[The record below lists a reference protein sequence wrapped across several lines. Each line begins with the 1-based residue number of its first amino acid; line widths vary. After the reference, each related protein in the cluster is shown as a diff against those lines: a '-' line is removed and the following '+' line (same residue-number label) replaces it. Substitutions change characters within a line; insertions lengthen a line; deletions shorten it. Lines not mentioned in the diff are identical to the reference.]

1 MTAPKKSDDRAKYE
15 MTTTRFLAAP
25 RALVFKAWTDPKLLA
40 KWWGPN
46 GFTTTMK
53 EWFPKAGG
61 SILLNMNAPNGTV
74 YPMGGKFV
82 EVTPPETV
90 IFESAALD
98 PEGKAIFEVL
108 NAITLAEEGAGTRL
122 TIHAKVLRMRP
133 EARQY
138 LNGQKAGWS
147 QSLDRLEALV
157 ATPKR

>member
-1 MTAPKKSDDRAKYE
+1 MTSAKKSNEGAEYE
-15 MTTTRFLAAP
+15 MTTTRFLGAP
-25 RALVFKAWTDPKLLA
+25 RELVFKAWTDPKLLA
-40 KWWGPN
+40 QWWGPN

-82 EVTPPETV
+82 EVKPPETV
-90 IFESAALD
+90 VFESAALD

-108 NAITLAEEGAGTRL
+108 NSITLAEEGKGTRL

-138 LNGQKAGWS
+138 LNGQKVGWS
-147 QSLDRLEALV
+147 QSLDRLEAFV
-157 ATPKR
+157 TKRKP